1 MINDNQESTLG
12 SGLRAV
18 WNRTQRR
25 HLFAGLLALCRWVIP
40 LFLAGMVIDWLAYLP
55 TAGRASIL
63 LVLVCVS
70 FYQAWRHGWRHLR
83 GFDPTRTALEIEDQ
97 HGGLESLLVTAVQFG
112 KTKPTPGSSESLWEV
127 TRQNAEGA
135 AQKLEP
141 RKIVDFKTLRI
152 PFKVALAL
160 AGAIFLFA
168 LLKGPFLAAGL
179 TRIFTP
185 WIEVAY
191 PTDTKLDLGQ
201 GDLVVKEGDR
211 AKIAIG
217 VSGVVPEKA
226 NLYLRTSKGS
236 ERKMEIEINDGS
248 CDYVI
253 ASASRDFTYRVK
265 AGDAR
270 SDWHQV
276 RVIPPPRIKKAQ
288 VNLEF
293 PSYLERA
300 PETVEALTLAVPQ
313 ETRIRWK
320 LTLDRPVR
328 DAVLNRDGEEP
339 KRLEIAEGSELVIEE
354 VVDASRGYSF
364 SWAEKE
370 HGFDFTSPR
379 YFLQVASDQPP
390 RVELLSPATNINALL
405 GRQLDLVVR
414 ASDDH
419 GIGASTITYRVNL
432 RQEKSVSLETP
443 LTNGGGEQAIDWDYR
458 EALPDLKIGDTVSFL
473 LKVSDKYP
481 DGPHVVRSETR
492 RITFLSKEDYLEQIR
507 KKKDRLL
514 SRVQSAYRQ
523 QRAAFD
529 SVRNLEPDAGDYMQA
544 CQVEAIRQELVRD
557 QLKGIAKQLK
567 GLLDDLAANNVSD
580 APEAESLEQVRSAL
594 LQIADSHLAN
604 AASRLRHQSGVA
616 VGNSQESPDPS
627 SAARAVNTAAREL
640 GSLVLLRSIDSA
652 QEVYAREARML
663 AQVQASLRWRTVQ
676 AELDE
681 AGVSLPKEQDELAQ
695 WIHRLTADLQKG
707 MRYEKRPLAV
717 LRLIQSIKDL
727 QSARTEEK
735 MRQAAEFIT
744 QGEASQA
751 ERLQSKLVTTLLD
764 AEFSVRLSGAY
775 STLIKTRDQMRSIVK
790 AQAMLREQCANM
802 PAQTFETGSTQA
814 GQAQVKLRKRLL
826 TLLLQTVP
834 APRTK
839 LFDESWP
846 EAPPV
851 QTLLKVADRAMAD
864 AINQFAAGQQE
875 SAISKQREAEQALTK
890 LSELVDHWSV
900 ELGLQTLG
908 LSTLVAVTGE
918 RLAFIEEYEAK
929 VIALLEKTDIA
940 ALEGQKVNVLAEPQL
955 LLAEELAAFNSDLVK
970 RNQSKSDQ
978 DVPPLLS
985 RMERA
990 EQAMRSALAS
1000 LEAND
1005 ADQAIGHQEQAADIL
1020 AEAYVIVTTQNER
1033 LGLLQSLLMFQRSV
1047 GFAIGYVGDI
1057 VAEQRDMIDA
1067 TKALKSDDASH
1078 LFPMLGNLRRC
1089 VDDVAPLLDLVAS
1102 RLDAGTPLAFAVAD
1116 LEDAV
1121 AALKDGDKLDSLDAQ
1136 EVATESLEEV
1146 HALVK
1151 AVKSQAGYVAEIV
1164 EFLHVSI
1171 ADIAMLE
1178 YQQEELAIQAEGT
1191 GPGIEKENAL
1201 AEKQRSLL
1209 KLAAK
1214 EGKILVSVTGMPAYS
1229 EPAKLMDKA
1238 LSHLKSID
1246 ATAAA
1251 GNMTLAQEKLM
1262 ENAESLFAVITM
1274 LHGLPDIDIL
1284 EHHDSKGVERLVDVL
1299 AVATAHK
1306 KLFRDTNKAEE
1317 ESMKALAVQQAELT
1331 TRCRELSKVGESHP
1345 MLETAS
1351 TQLEAASTALRSPDR
1366 DEVKLH
1372 QKAAMK
1378 TLRHFIIEQALI
1390 LETAA
1395 PPAVAEEA
1403 DPAADG
1409 EGSDSESDFS
1419 AGFIAD
1425 FVSGEAPKDQRTGW
1439 KVRGDRN
1446 RAALN
1451 QNFARELP
1459 LEYRGLLKNYY
1470 ERVAK

>member
-1 MINDNQESTLG
+1 MTNEKQEAALESC
-12 SGLRAV
+12 LRAV

-25 HLFAGLLALCRWVIP
+25 HLGAGLLVLCRWGIP

-55 TAGRASIL
+55 TAGRAAVL
-63 LVLVCVS
+63 LALVCVS

-83 GFDPTRTALEIEDQ
+83 GFEPTRTALEIEGQ
-97 HGGLESLLVTAVQFG
+97 HGGLESLLVTAVHFG
-112 KTKPTPGSSESLWEV
+112 RVKPTFGSSESLWEV
-127 TRQNAEGA
+127 TRKNAEGA
-135 AQKLEP
+135 ARKLEP
-141 RKIVDFKTLRI
+141 HKIVDFKALRI
-152 PFKVALAL
+152 PTYLALAL
-160 AGAIFLFA
+160 AGVIWVFA
-168 LLKGPFLAAGL
+168 MLNGPFLAAGL

-185 WIEVAY
+185 WVDLAY
-191 PTDTKLDLGQ
+191 PTNTQLDLGQ

-211 AKIAIG
+211 AKIVIG
-217 VSGVVPEKA
+217 VSGVVPDKA
-226 NLYLRTSKGS
+226 NLYLRTGEKSQ
-236 ERKMEIEINDGS
+236 RKMEIEITDGH
-248 CDYVI
+248 CDYTI
-253 ASASRDFTYRVK
+253 ASASRDFSYRIK

-276 RVIPPPRIKKAQ
+276 RVIPPPRIEKVQ
-288 VNLEF
+288 VGLEF
-293 PSYLERA
+293 PSYLERP
-300 PETVEALTLAVPQ
+300 PETVEALTLAVPE
-313 ETRIRWK
+313 ETKIRWK

-339 KRLEIAEGSELVIEE
+339 KRLEVADGRELVVDE

-364 SWAEKE
+364 SWVEKE

-379 YFLQVASDQPP
+379 YFLQVASDQAP
-390 RVELLSPATNINALL
+390 RVELISPEANLNALL

-414 ASDDH
+414 ARDDH
-419 GIGASTITYRVNL
+419 GIGAATITYRVNL

-443 LTNGGGEQAIDWDYR
+443 LKNGGGEQAIDWDYR
-458 EALPDLKIGDTVSFL
+458 EVLPDLKIGDTVSFL
-473 LKVSDKYP
+473 VEVRDKYP

-492 RITFLSKEDYLEQIR
+492 RITFLSKEDYLEQIQ

-514 SRVQSAYRQ
+514 SRVQTAYRQ
-523 QRAAFD
+523 QRSAFD
-529 SVRNLEPDAGDYMQA
+529 SVRNLDPDTGDYMQA

-567 GLLDDLAANNVSD
+567 DLLDDLAANKVSD
-580 APEAESLEQVRSAL
+580 APEGESLEQVRSVL
-594 LQIADSHLAN
+594 LGIADTHLAN

-616 VGNSQESPDPS
+616 GGNTQESPDPS
-627 SAARAVNTAAREL
+627 SAAREVNTAAREL
-640 GSLVLLRSIDSA
+640 GSLVLLRGIDSA

-663 AQVQASLRWRTVQ
+663 AQVQASLRWRAVQ
-676 AELDE
+676 SKSAETG
-681 AGVSLPKEQDELAQ
+681 ASLSKEQDELAQ
-695 WIHRLTADLQKG
+695 WTHRLIADLQNG

-717 LRLIQSIKDL
+717 LRLIQSVKDL
-727 QSARTEEK
+727 QRAQTEER
-735 MRQAAEFIT
+735 MRQAAALVT
-744 QGEASQA
+744 QGEANEA
-751 ERLQSKLVTTLLD
+751 ERLQAELVRTMLD

-775 STLIKTRDQMRSIVK
+775 STLIKTRDQMRSIVN
-790 AQAMLREQCANM
+790 AQAMLREQCAGM
-802 PAQTFETGSTQA
+802 SAQTFEASSSQS

-834 APRTK
+834 APRTQ
-839 LFDESWP
+839 LFDETWP

-851 QTLLKVADRAMAD
+851 QALLKVADRAMAD
-864 AINQFAAGQQE
+864 AIEQFAAGQQE
-875 SAISKQREAEQALTK
+875 ATISKQREAERALTK
-890 LSELVDHWSV
+890 LSGLVDHWSV

-918 RLAFIEEYEAK
+918 RLAFIEEVEAQ
-929 VIALLEKTDIA
+929 VVALLEKTDFA
-940 ALEGQKVNVLAEPQL
+940 ASEGQKVNGLADPQL
-955 LLAEELAAFNSDLVK
+955 LLVEELAAFNSDLMK
-970 RNQSKSDQ
+970 QNQSNSDQ
-978 DVPPLLS
+978 DIPPLLS

-1020 AEAYVIVTTQNER
+1020 AEAYAIVTTQNER
-1033 LGLLQSLLMFQRSV
+1033 LDLLQSLLMFQRSV

-1057 VAEQRDMIDA
+1057 VAEQRDMIIA
-1067 TKALKSDDASH
+1067 TKALESDDASH
-1078 LFPMLGNLRRC
+1078 LLPMLNNLRRC

-1116 LEDAV
+1116 LEDTV
-1121 AALKDGDKLDSLDAQ
+1121 ASLKIGDKLDALDAQ
-1136 EVATESLEEV
+1136 DVAAESLEQV
-1146 HALVK
+1146 HARVK
-1151 AVKSQAGYVAEIV
+1151 AVRSQAGYVAEIV
-1164 EFLHVSI
+1164 EFLHASI
-1171 ADIAMLE
+1171 ADLAILE
-1178 YQQEELAIQAEGT
+1178 YQQEELALQAEVT
-1191 GPGIEKENAL
+1191 PPDDEKYKTLDQE
-1201 AEKQRSLL
+1201 QRALL

-1238 LSHLKSID
+1238 LSDLNSID
-1246 ATAAA
+1246 APAAA
-1251 GNMTLAQEKLM
+1251 VTMTFAQEKLI

-1274 LHGLPDIDIL
+1274 LHGLPDIDVL
-1284 EHHDSKGVERLVDVL
+1284 EHSDPKGVERLVDVL

-1306 KLFRDTNKAEE
+1306 NLFRDTNKAQA
-1317 ESMKALAVQQAELT
+1317 MKALAGQQGELA
-1331 TRCRELSKVGESHP
+1331 TRCQELSKVGEPHA

-1351 TQLEAASTALRSPDR
+1351 TQLVASATALQSSDR
-1366 DEVKLH
+1366 DAIKRH
-1372 QKAAMK
+1372 QKAAMQ

-1395 PPAVAEEA
+1395 PPTVAE
-1403 DPAADG
+1403 DGFPDADG
-1409 EGSDSESDFS
+1409 PDSDSEADFS
-1419 AGFIAD
+1419 AGFISD

-1470 ERVAK
+1470 ERVAE